1 MAYAPL
7 DLTGHC
13 ALVTGGNSGIGLGM
27 ASALAQAG
35 ADVAIWGT
43 NPDKNKAAGEAL
55 SAHGTKV
62 VTVRCDVG
70 DEEQVDAAFA
80 TTLEALGKVDSC
92 FANAGIG
99 GASAQGFAEF
109 PTEQWRRVMRVN
121 LDGVF
126 YTLRAATKH
135 MIQRGDG
142 GSLVVTSSLSA
153 TEGAPKNQA
162 YAATKGAVI
171 SMIKGLAVELARY
184 GIRANSIQP
193 GWIES
198 DLTEKSFAWPKFA
211 EAVGK
216 RIPVRRW
223 GTGDDFSG
231 LSVYLASDLSAYHT
245 GDNFI
250 IDGGYAIF

>member
-1 MAYAPL
+1 MGHPGL
-7 DLTGHC
+7 DLKGRV
-13 ALVTGGNSGIGLGM
+13 ALVTGGNSGIGIGM
-27 ASALAQAG
+27 ADGLAQAG
-35 ADVAIWGT
+35 ADVCIWGT
-43 NPDKNKAAGEAL
+43 KKEKNDRAL
-55 SAHGTKV
+55 ERLSKHGTRV
-62 VTVRCDVG
+62 IAMICDVG
-70 DEEQVDAAFA
+70 DEAAVEESFA
-80 TTLEALGKVDSC
+80 ATVKQLGKVDSC

-99 GASAQGFAEF
+99 GSSAQGFAEF
-109 PTEQWRRVMRVN
+109 PTEMWRRVMRVN

-126 YTLRAATKH
+126 YTLRAASKH
-135 MIQRGDG
+135 MIERGEG

-153 TEGAPKNQA
+153 TEGAPRNQA
-162 YAATKGAVI
+162 YASTKGAII

-198 DLTEKSFAWPKFA
+198 DLTEKTFAWPKFA

-216 RIPVRRW
+216 RIPMRRW
-223 GTGDDFSG
+223 GVGDDFGG
-231 LSVYLASDLSAYHT
+231 LAVYLASDLSAYHT